1 LPADLD
7 PYRQRRDF
15 DATPE
20 PPPSKR
26 PDERERP
33 RFCIQR
39 HDARSLH
46 FDLRLEIDGVL
57 RSWAVPKGVPLR
69 CGPKR
74 LAVQTEDHPLEYLR
88 FEGVI
93 PEGEYGAGRMTIW
106 DAGEYVPERRS
117 DTEWKVRLEGARLR
131 GDYHLVRTGHEDG
144 REEWLLFRS
153 RAGGEGPP
161 DPLPRFRALRPMVA
175 VLDGGRPD
183 GFDDPEWAFE
193 LKWDGYR
200 ALALVSPDQIELR
213 SRRGLDL
220 TGAYPDAGDLRR
232 RIMCQEAVL
241 DGEIVALD
249 AGGRASFQR
258 LQRGEG
264 PIAYVVFDLLQ
275 VDGDWLLDRPW
286 HERRAAL
293 AGALAPERGPA
304 LLAPD
309 YVPGEGRALLAAARA
324 REVEGVVAKR
334 MDAPYRPGRRSGDW
348 LKLKIRPEEELVI
361 GGFTEG
367 AGSRRGRVGAL
378 LVGRPEGASL
388 RYVGHVGSGL
398 SDDEA
403 AALWGRLEAV
413 RSDASPFDRAPRGDP
428 PPRWVRPELRCTVG
442 YAEETHDGRLRA
454 PVFLGLLDD
463 DGGGPEAPAIAAD
476 GDQDVGLAG
485 RRIRLTNL
493 GKVYWPGEGITKG
506 DLLRHYLAVAPA
518 LVPHLAARAMILKRY
533 PDGIGGDHF
542 FQHNL
547 PEGAPDWLTTAELA
561 RSERPGSST
570 NRYAVVDDLLSLLW
584 VANLGAIDMNPWQS
598 PVDRPEEPTQ
608 VLFDLDPAEGVPYD
622 AVVETALLV
631 REVLQALGLRGYP
644 KTSGGSG
651 MHVFVPVAGG
661 LTYEVVRLF
670 ALVVA
675 RTLAGRRPELVT
687 TSVRVADRGKRIYID
702 ANQNGRGRS
711 ISSVYSIRPRP
722 GAPVATPLRWDEVA
736 PGLDPRAFTPEVVA
750 GRLRRDGDLFAG
762 VLSDQQDLASAAAEL
777 GPA

>member
-1 LPADLD
+1 M
-7 PYRQRRDF
+7 RDF
-15 DATPE
+15 GATPE
-20 PPPSKR
+20 PAPSR
-26 PDERERP
+26 RGDEQERP

-74 LAVQTEDHPLEYLR
+74 LAVQTEDHPLEYLS

-93 PEGEYGAGRMTIW
+93 PEGEYGAGRMTVW
-106 DAGEYVPERRS
+106 DAGEYVPGQRS
-117 DTEWKVRLEGARLR
+117 EAEWKVRLEGARIR
-131 GDYHLVRTGHEDG
+131 GHYHLVRTGREGG

-153 RAGGEGPP
+153 SAGGEGPP
-161 DPLPRFRALRPMVA
+161 DPLPRFRAVHPMEA
-175 VLDGGRPD
+175 ELDRGRPD
-183 GFDDPEWAFE
+183 GFDDPGWAFE

-200 ALALVSPDQIELR
+200 ALALVSPDRIELR
-213 SRRGLDL
+213 SRRGVDL
-220 TGAYPDAGDLRR
+220 TTVYPDASDLRR
-232 RIMCQEAVL
+232 RVMCQEAVL

-249 AGGRASFQR
+249 VDGRASFQR

-275 VDGDWLLDRPW
+275 ADGDWLLDRPW
-286 HERRAAL
+286 RERRAAL
-293 AGALAPERGPA
+293 ADALAPELGPTV
-304 LLAPD
+304 LAPD
-309 YVPGEGRALLAAARA
+309 YVRGEGRALLAAARA
-324 REVEGVVAKR
+324 QHVEGVVAKR
-334 MDAPYRPGRRSGDW
+334 MDAPYREGRRSRDW
-348 LKLKIRPEEELVI
+348 LKFKIRPEEELVI

-367 AGSRRGRVGAL
+367 AGGRRGRVGAL
-378 LVGRPEGASL
+378 LVGRLEGASL
-388 RYVGHVGSGL
+388 RYVGRVGSGL
-398 SDDEA
+398 SDDDA
-403 AALWGRLEAV
+403 AALWQRLEAL
-413 RSDASPFDRAPRGDP
+413 RSDASPFDQASRDDP
-428 PPRWVRPELRCTVG
+428 LARWVRPELRCTVS
-442 YAEETHDGRLRA
+442 YAEETDDGRLRA
-454 PVFLGLLDD
+454 PVFLALLDD
-463 DGGGPEAPAIAAD
+463 DHGGLAPPSIATD
-476 GDQDVGLAG
+476 GDQEVELAG

-533 PDGIGGDHF
+533 PDGIDGDHF

-547 PEGAPDWLTTAELA
+547 PEGAPDWFTTAELS

-570 NRYAVVDDLLSLLW
+570 NRYVVVDDPLSLLW
-584 VANLGAIDMNPWQS
+584 VVNLGAIDMNPWQS
-598 PVDRPEEPTQ
+598 PVDRPEEPTH

-631 REVLQALGLRGYP
+631 REALETLGLRGYP
-644 KTSGGSG
+644 KTSGASG

-675 RTLAGRRPELVT
+675 RTLAGRRPDLVT
-687 TSVRVADRGKRIYID
+687 TAVRVADRGRRVYID

-711 ISSVYSIRPRP
+711 ISSVYSVRPRP
-722 GAPVATPLRWDEVA
+722 GAPVATPLRWDEVTR
-736 PGLDPRAFTPEVVA
+736 GLDPRAFTFEVVA
-750 GRLRRDGDLFAG
+750 DRLRREGDLFAG
-762 VLSDQQDLASAAAEL
+762 VLTDQQDLASAAAAL
-777 GPA
+777 GSG